1 MIVANALALVAEP
14 RRAEILRLVWHGERS
29 AGAIA
34 AAMPVTFGAVSQ
46 HLRVLRE
53 AGLVAVRKDGRHRY
67 YVARREAFG
76 PLADALEAMWGS
88 ALLRLKDVAEREE
101 RRARRRRPVR

>member
-1 MIVANALALVAEP
+1 MANALALVAEP
-14 RRAEILRLVWHGERS
+14 RRAEILRLVWQRERRAGE
-29 AGAIA
+29 IA

>member
-1 MIVANALALVAEP
+1 MSDALALVAEP
-14 RRAEILRLVWHGERS
+14 RRAQILRLVWHGERS
-29 AGAIA
+29 AGEIA
-34 AAMPVTFGAVSQ
+34 AQVPVTFGAVSQ

-88 ALLRLKDVAEREE
+88 ALLRLKAVAEREE
-101 RRARRRRPVR
+101 RRARRRGPVR

>member
-1 MIVANALALVAEP
+1 MATALALVAEP

>member
-1 MIVANALALVAEP
+1 MSAALAIVAEP

-29 AGAIA
+29 AGDIA

-76 PLADALEAMWGS
+76 PLADALEAMWGP
-88 ALLRLKDVAEREE
+88 ALLRLKAVAEREE